1 MHDNGISYNSVNY
14 TRSAISKFHHCYNHV
29 SAWSDKTVH
38 YPGGHYP
45 QHLLQLPGINTGL
58 WLVHPGQR
66 CAPAHLDLDIVQC
79 ETNALG
85 AAGTTHVSLI
95 YLDVL
100 GSYDDLLG
108 GGCRYYPLQPG
119 QWLQVH
125 EEMAFSIKY
134 WCDIQDYVHRL
145 VSGFWWLFMMVVVTC
160 YSGNLVAFLTFSR
173 IEFQVNDLKKLLEK
187 QNMYQWGFLEDSVIK
202 NFLNDSS

>member
-1 MHDNGISYNSVNY
+1 MISPLPRDVICLSVHLRRVSD
-14 TRSAISKFHHCYNHV
+14 TWLEAELGRSLARWPVQYVF
-29 SAWSDKTVH
+29 
-38 YPGGHYP
+38 PGGHYP

-66 CAPAHLDLDIVQC
+66 CPPAHLDLDIVQC

-119 QWLQVH
+119 QWRQAS
-125 EEMAFSIKY
+125 MAPGA
-134 WCDIQDYVHRL
+134 WRD
-145 VSGFWWLFMMVVVTC
+145 GFLDKILMW
-160 YSGNLVAFLTFSR
+160 YSGLCSQMVSRSQFS
-173 IEFQVNDLKKLLEK
+173 EPGASPHQGTHYSVSLKR
-187 QNMYQWGFLEDSVIK
+187 VI
-202 NFLNDSS
+202 LA